1 MTNIAVYWGW
11 FNPPTLSHAK
21 VITSVLEKTQIE
33 KIIFAP
39 DWERNDKDY
48 KIPHIHRNKLQ
59 EIFFNILK
67 SNWLDIKFDSHFLE
81 WKNLWYTNT
90 MQVREYYYK
99 KLWYY
104 PWHIFWTDVAKDMP
118 KWTWNHD
125 KIIEEKLKKI
135 FVNRPGID
143 FIPEW
148 LDNYILIDIPDMLE
162 ISSTMAREMI
172 KNKQKTNW
180 VLFPKIREYID
191 DNLLYLDK

>member
-1 MTNIAVYWGW
+1 MTNVAVYWWW

-21 VITSVLEKTQIE
+21 VITSVLENTQIE

-39 DWERNDKDY
+39 DWERKDKDY
-48 KIPHIHRNKLQ
+48 KIPHIHRKKLQ
-59 EIFFNILK
+59 EIFFSILK
-67 SNWLDIKFDSHFLE
+67 SSWLDIEFDSHFLE

-90 MQVREYYYK
+90 MQVREYYFK

-118 KWTWNHD
+118 KWTRNHD

-143 FIPEW
+143 FNPTG

-172 KNKQKTNW
+172 ENKQKTNW